1 MPDHDFSPVPDSPQ
15 PQGAGHY
22 RADDDIEVPLSGERE
37 PDAVETTRWSDKASG
52 GSKATGFSPRLGG
65 AILLASVLVG
75 GWFLMPAG
83 SAEKAHPNW
92 THVAAAAEASDDAT
106 SQLIHL
112 DRAGNS
118 QVLSSLEVSR
128 ADLKRSATRK
138 VRVALGRGDAVT
150 ATAELQ
156 AAQSMPRAAENPD
169 VRLPEI
175 EAEGELAGA
184 LKEGKQ
190 ELFEIELFDCCDED
204 GDIVEVKVNGAS
216 FATVPI
222 VHGGTKLAIPLKQG
236 SNTVTIRGVRD
247 GGGGVTLSFR
257 TSRGDYYARSMRVGQ
272 EYQMGVVVR

>member
-1 MPDHDFSPVPDSPQ
+1 MPDHDFSPMPDSPQ

-22 RADDDIEVPLSGERE
+22 RDDDDIDLPSSPRDEVG
-37 PDAVETTRWSDKASG
+37 AVETTSWSDDSPSDNKPA
-52 GSKATGFSPRLGG
+52 GFSPLLSG
-65 AILLASVLVG
+65 AVLLAAVLVG

-83 SAEKAHPNW
+83 STESAHPNW
-92 THVAAAAEASDDAT
+92 KHVAAATEASDGEG
-106 SQLIHL
+106 SQLVHL
-112 DRAGNS
+112 NQAGNPE
-118 QVLSSLEVSR
+118 VLPSLEVSR

-138 VRVALGRGDAVT
+138 VRVALGRGDVIT

-156 AAQSMPRAAENPD
+156 AAQSMSSAAENPD
-169 VRLPEI
+169 VRPPEI
-175 EAEGELAGA
+175 VADSVLAEA
-184 LKEGKQ
+184 LKQGRQ

-204 GDIVEVKVNGAS
+204 GDVVEVKVNGTS

-236 SNTVTIRGVRD
+236 NNTVSIRGVRD

-272 EYQMGVVVR
+272 EYQMGVLVR